1 MDKQQTWKDKLEE
14 VRGFNKPTLAGTEET
29 TVETVDEQHEL
40 DEIEEL
46 LKKEFDEQAES
57 QEENLE
63 SLEEKRDRLQAELNQ
78 VESELAE
85 ENQSVEKSIE
95 KLTERNMLG
104 RLAKS
109 LRLNEQGK
117 LNESL
122 LTEMRI
128 RELKEISKIVIKED
142 FYSFINAGNNVL
154 RTLEENAPHLN
165 GKKYLEY
172 LVKHNIM

>member
-1 MDKQQTWKDKLEE
+1 MDKQTQQTWKDKLEE
-14 VRGFNKPTLAGTEET
+14 VRGFNKPTLAVTEET
-29 TVETVDEQHEL
+29 AVETVEEQHEL

-63 SLEEKRDRLQAELNQ
+63 SLEEKRDRLQTELNQ
-78 VESELAE
+78 VELELAE

-109 LRLNEQGK
+109 LRQK
-117 LNESL
+117 
-122 LTEMRI
+122 R
-128 RELKEISKIVIKED
+128 K
-142 FYSFINAGNNVL
+142 AVL
-154 RTLEENAPHLN
+154 S
-165 GKKYLEY
+165 
-172 LVKHNIM
+172 

>member
-14 VRGFNKPTLAGTEET
+14 VRGFNKPTLAVTEET
-29 TVETVDEQHEL
+29 TVATVDEQHEL

-117 LNESL
+117 QKMFNYFE
-122 LTEMRI
+122 
-128 RELKEISKIVIKED
+128 KGEIK
-142 FYSFINAGNNVL
+142 
-154 RTLEENAPHLN
+154 
-165 GKKYLEY
+165 
-172 LVKHNIM
+172 

>member
-1 MDKQQTWKDKLEE
+1 MDKQQQTWKDKLEE
-14 VRGFNKPTLAGTEET
+14 VRGFNKPTLAVTEET
-29 TVETVDEQHEL
+29 KEPVPVEEQHEL

-46 LKKEFDEQAES
+46 LKKEFEEQAES

-63 SLEEKRDRLQAELNQ
+63 SLEEKRDRLQTELNQ
-78 VESELAE
+78 VETELAE

-117 LNESL
+117 QKMFNYFENG
-122 LTEMRI
+122 
-128 RELKEISKIVIKED
+128 EIK
-142 FYSFINAGNNVL
+142 
-154 RTLEENAPHLN
+154 
-165 GKKYLEY
+165 
-172 LVKHNIM
+172 

>member
-1 MDKQQTWKDKLEE
+1 MEKQTWKEKLEE
-14 VRGFNKPTLAGTEET
+14 VRGYKKPQEVDNVKLTEQQES
-29 TVETVDEQHEL
+29 

-46 LKKEFDEQAES
+46 LKKEFEEQTES

-78 VESELAE
+78 VNEELAQQS
-85 ENQSVEKSIE
+85 QSVEKSIE

-117 LNESL
+117 QKMFNYFE
-122 LTEMRI
+122 
-128 RELKEISKIVIKED
+128 KGEIK
-142 FYSFINAGNNVL
+142 
-154 RTLEENAPHLN
+154 
-165 GKKYLEY
+165 
-172 LVKHNIM
+172 

>member
-1 MDKQQTWKDKLEE
+1 MDKQQTWRDKLEE
-14 VRGFNKPTLAGTEET
+14 VRGFNKPTLAVTEET

-63 SLEEKRDRLQAELNQ
+63 SREEKRDKLQAELNQ

-85 ENQSVEKSIE
+85 ENQSVENSIE
-95 KLTERNMLG
+95 KLTERNILG

-109 LRLNEQGK
+109 LRLNEQCKQKMFNYFEKG
-117 LNESL
+117 
-122 LTEMRI
+122 
-128 RELKEISKIVIKED
+128 EIK
-142 FYSFINAGNNVL
+142 
-154 RTLEENAPHLN
+154 
-165 GKKYLEY
+165 
-172 LVKHNIM
+172 

>member
-14 VRGFNKPTLAGTEET
+14 VRGFNKPTLAVTEET

-117 LNESL
+117 QKMFNYFE
-122 LTEMRI
+122 
-128 RELKEISKIVIKED
+128 KGEIK
-142 FYSFINAGNNVL
+142 
-154 RTLEENAPHLN
+154 
-165 GKKYLEY
+165 
-172 LVKHNIM
+172 